1 MGGSTRQSS
10 PMPGSGKGLITS
22 VANAQPKYGD
32 PQTGGLQAQIQ
43 PAMNPQ
49 PDLMPQLAVLP
60 QPNDAQN
67 TIMGGSASDGYGQRK
82 GMAYPNTINQWDNP
96 QQSIQKQMPYGK
108 GSSTAS
114 SKLPSPLTNNYSM
127 GGKGKG
133 A

>member
-10 PMPGSGKGLITS
+10 PTPGSGKGLIAS

-32 PQTGGLQAQIQ
+32 PQTGGAQIQ

-49 PDLMPQLAVLP
+49 PVMNP
-60 QPNDAQN
+60 QPNDPQN
-67 TIMGGSASDGYGQRK
+67 TIMGGSAADGYGQRR

-114 SKLPSPLTNNYSM
+114 SRLPSPLTNNYSM